1 MKNTTFQETTPVR
14 KQPTFYYEND
24 AEINDNQL
32 VPVKVGLKSITVS
45 SITNGGNG
53 TFWDNLHLTN
63 RWNLHV
69 LLYTYSW
76 KVIK

>member
-1 MKNTTFQETTPVR
+1 MVFVKNTTFQETTPVR

-53 TFWDNLHLTN
+53 TF
-63 RWNLHV
+63 
-69 LLYTYSW
+69 
-76 KVIK
+76 